1 MLFGEVHS
9 QNVSLSLQLEV
20 GDPLTHF
27 IFKAIHSSGFYQ
39 EISKVSCFHM
49 NLKLYFS
56 HISKLDEHVTSKGST
71 APSSLPQLQ
80 NDMEKK
86 RKRNARPFNEGA
98 TWHTT
103 HYRAHLFSYTHS
115 SYCPAQRKLFRKAMM
130 KIADCIAKAENT
142 KTTVLTLNKTEAGF
156 PLWLS
161 DILYGWT
168 LHQNITINFFLY
180 HFHHHHHPYSLLLV

>member
-27 IFKAIHSSGFYQ
+27 IFRAIHSSGFYQ
-39 EISKVSCFHM
+39 EISKVSCFLM

-56 HISKLDEHVTSKGST
+56 HISKLDEHITSKGST

-86 RKRNARPFNEGA
+86 KKKKRQAIQWRGHL
-98 TWHTT
+98 THHTLQST
-103 HYRAHLFSYTHS
+103 
-115 SYCPAQRKLFRKAMM
+115 
-130 KIADCIAKAENT
+130 
-142 KTTVLTLNKTEAGF
+142 
-156 PLWLS
+156 
-161 DILYGWT
+161 
-168 LHQNITINFFLY
+168 
-180 HFHHHHHPYSLLLV
+180 SLLLYSQ

>member
-80 NDMEKK
+80 NDIEKK
-86 RKRNARPFNEGA
+86 EKETPGHSMKGPPD
-98 TWHTT
+98 TPHTT
-103 HYRAHLFSYTHS
+103 EHIS
-115 SYCPAQRKLFRKAMM
+115 SLILTVA
-130 KIADCIAKAENT
+130 
-142 KTTVLTLNKTEAGF
+142 TVLHRGNSSEK
-156 PLWLS
+156 
-161 DILYGWT
+161 
-168 LHQNITINFFLY
+168 Q
-180 HFHHHHHPYSLLLV
+180 